1 MNNSLPAGWR
11 VINNTGTWSAPAA
24 PPDSGS
30 DSEDGNPLTE
40 EDLRPDSPGW
50 EDVEE
55 EVEVASIK
63 CLICDEKLD
72 GARKMVVHCMEIHS
86 LDLDR
91 IRKEHRLDFIATIQ
105 LVNYMRSEVRS
116 NNTIT
121 TDHLVSSPV
130 AFRQDRFMQPVLEDD
145 ALLYSID
152 ELANPND
159 PEDPLAQKSE
169 DGDVEGGAEGV
180 GEGSGHRIVVERALR

>member
-1 MNNSLPAGWR
+1 MNNSLPPGWR

-30 DSEDGNPLTE
+30 DSEDDIGLTD

-72 GARKMVVHCMEIHS
+72 GARKMVVHCMESHS

-91 IRKEHRLDFIATIQ
+91 IRKEHRLDFLATIQ
-105 LVNYMRSEVRS
+105 LVNYIRFQVRS
-116 NNTIT
+116 NNAIS
-121 TDHLVSSPV
+121 TDHLISNPE

-152 ELANPND
+152 ELGNPND

-180 GEGSGHRIVVERALR
+180 GESAGHRMVVERALR

>member
-1 MNNSLPAGWR
+1 MNNSLPPGWR
-11 VINNTGTWSAPAA
+11 VINNTGTWTAPAA
-24 PPDSGS
+24 PPDGGS

-63 CLICDEKLD
+63 CLICDERLD
-72 GARKMVVHCMEIHS
+72 GARKLVVHCMKSHN

-91 IRKEHRLDFIATIQ
+91 IRKEHQLNFIATIQ
-105 LVNYMRSEVRS
+105 LVNYIRSGVRS
-116 NNTIT
+116 NDTIT
-121 TDHLVSSPV
+121 TDHLVNNPD

-152 ELANPND
+152 ELANPDD
-159 PEDPLAQKSE
+159 PDDPLAQKSDNE
-169 DGDVEGGAEGV
+169 DESGGAEVAGD
-180 GEGSGHRIVVERALR
+180 GTGHRMVVERALR